1 MTHTNTQLVP
11 AYVVCVSTSKEWDP
25 IPPKQIPI
33 VRVRN
38 FWQRHFV
45 AAYMHISANSHPT
58 QPALHKP
65 SKPIPPL
72 LHLFLCSVSSRCFW
86 AGQWHRPL
94 LPFACILPQLW
105 QKLSWLTDALKKDKQ
120 LEHLASETS
129 CLQDLPTQQEIESH
143 LKIEL
148 SICNKELQGCTS
160 YQHRLKSKMQDE
172 KKQNIFSFLLLIHPM
187 HILTCTVTFIV
198 FPL

>member
-33 VRVRN
+33 VRLRN
-38 FWQRHFV
+38 FWQCHFV

-105 QKLSWLTDALKKDKQ
+105 QKLSWLTDALKKRQ
-120 LEHLASETS
+120 TIGTP
-129 CLQDLPTQQEIESH
+129 CLWDI
-143 LKIEL
+143 L
-148 SICNKELQGCTS
+148 SARPANSARDWVTPQNRAVNLQ
-160 YQHRLKSKMQDE
+160 
-172 KKQNIFSFLLLIHPM
+172 
-187 HILTCTVTFIV
+187 
-198 FPL
+198 